1 MGSTEPLGLPL
12 PGARVDGDE
21 GEEAE
26 GAEPEGVE
34 PEGVEREADGAER
47 EEEAHAQAGG
57 VDSAPRQVRQAG
69 AINEGPWPL
78 PDLPESLLVGYLEAA
93 ILVVRTTAPHELP
106 RALRPYRN
114 WTIRGLRRPL
124 VLLQVRR
131 SLEEDANFRDMVD
144 SRVLAAQK
152 ELASVL
158 REGRCE
164 DVRDDIE
171 PLVLAAV
178 GIALGTQGAWAV
190 DTAARSVRPQ
200 LESESAA
207 TPGAE
212 QVAHPGAQRVERLE
226 GMVRD
231 LRRRLKE
238 ARDVQR
244 EHDRETRQ
252 LRARLHAAQER
263 AREMHA
269 EIAAQREAA
278 ERERAQLGAQLREE
292 RRLRLGAE
300 QRFVELQRLRPPQE
314 VVAEA
319 TGAFQEVEQALAR
332 LGEQMRRVGAGS
344 KAPDPDPPG
353 EVAQEGHGQT
363 AAPWPAGKRRSQQPI
378 TPTHRSSQVSGQAV
392 SQASGKQAASA
403 GPGAGRRV
411 DVVRHPLAVPFG
423 RLQEDPETL
432 HAWASTTATIVLVD
446 GYNVTLHPQGFSG
459 LALAQQ
465 RTLLVERCD
474 RLVGATGAE
483 VVVVFDGA
491 QVGSVPNRMLSGRAR
506 IVFTEPGRTA
516 DDEIVALARRA
527 PVERP
532 VVVVSTDNEVRARCR
547 ALGASTVPSAA
558 LLRWDRR

>member
-1 MGSTEPLGLPL
+1 MGSTEPLGPPL
-12 PGARVDGDE
+12 PGARSGGDE
-21 GEEAE
+21 SE
-26 GAEPEGVE
+26 GAG
-34 PEGVEREADGAER
+34 GAER
-47 EEEAHAQAGG
+47 DERGRTQAG
-57 VDSAPRQVRQAG
+57 DMNHAERHSTQADVTS
-69 AINEGPWPL
+69 EGPWPL
-78 PDLPESLLVGYLEAA
+78 PDLPPSLLLGYLEAA

-114 WTIRGLRRPL
+114 WTARGLRRPP
-124 VLLQVRR
+124 VLLQLRR

-144 SRVLAAQK
+144 TRVLAAQK
-152 ELASVL
+152 DLAGAL

-164 DVRDDIE
+164 EVGHDTE

-178 GIALGTQGAWAV
+178 GIALGSQGVCAV
-190 DTAARSVRPQ
+190 DAAARSAQPQ
-200 LESESAA
+200 LESTA
-207 TPGAE
+207 TPSAE
-212 QVAHPGAQRVERLE
+212 RGGAQRVERLE
-226 GMVRD
+226 GLVRD
-231 LRRRLKE
+231 LRRRVKD
-238 ARDVQR
+238 ARDAQR
-244 EHDRETRQ
+244 EHDREMRQ

-263 AREMHA
+263 GLEMHA
-269 EIAAQREAA
+269 ELAVQREAA
-278 ERERAQLGAQLREE
+278 DRERAQLGAQLREE
-292 RRLRLGAE
+292 RRLRLAAE
-300 QRFVELQRLRPPQE
+300 RRLIEVQRLRPPQE

-319 TGAFQEVEQALAR
+319 TGAFQEVERALVR
-332 LGEQMRRVGAGS
+332 LGEQIRRVGAGAKES
-344 KAPDPDPPG
+344 DPDLAI
-353 EVAQEGHGQT
+353 EVHRDGDGKT
-363 AAPWPAGKRRSQQPI
+363 AAPWPAGERRSQQPI
-378 TPTHRSSQVSGQAV
+378 TSPYRSRQTFSQAAHQGRSEASNPESGQA
-392 SQASGKQAASA
+392 SKKQTASA
-403 GPGAGRRV
+403 GPGAERRA

-491 QVGSVPNRMLSGRAR
+491 QVGSIPHRMASGRAR
-506 IVFTEPGRTA
+506 IVFTEAGRTA
-516 DDEIVALARRA
+516 DDEIVALVRRA